1 MIRRDWEKVPNRYRN
16 DALLMG
22 FALRQSRT
30 WLSKRSRDIP
40 AADRAFIVKSH
51 KAQGWWW
58 IDWPVWLRVIAV
70 AVMVVA
76 AALVWRYR
84 DKIIDEILPVVF
96 QLMAR
101 NPRWFAPPQ

>member
-1 MIRRDWEKVPNRYRN
+1 
-16 DALLMG
+16 MG

-40 AADRAFIVKSH
+40 AADRAFIVKSL

-58 IDWPVWLRVIAV
+58 VDGPNWLRVIAV

-96 QLMAR
+96 QLLAR
-101 NPRWFAPPQ
+101 ELWFTERPQ